1 LPRPPASA
9 SIEESLGG
17 ALRLTQHGDA
27 LELYFRPLRSAGA
40 AIALAAF
47 GILAI
52 VLPLFSAL
60 SLVAAGGSD
69 TEGQLTLALIAGV
82 IVPFVAFGAVFVAL
96 AVYLLANSLS
106 VWVTAAEIQT
116 MRCVFGLPVYRHRL
130 SRADFDDIEPAAAA
144 RYESVFDTEPRYRL
158 LARSRAAGARPV
170 VVAEGLRGEE
180 RMSYVRALIMKRIA
194 P

>member
-17 ALRLTQHGDA
+17 TLRLTQHGDA
-27 LELYFRPLRSAGA
+27 LELYFRPLRAPGA
-40 AIALAAF
+40 AAALAVF
-47 GILAI
+47 GLLAMA
-52 VLPLFSAL
+52 LPLFSAL

-69 TEGQLTLALIAGV
+69 TEGLLTLALIGGV

-96 AVYLLANSLS
+96 AVYMLANSLS

-116 MRCVFGLPVYRHRL
+116 MRCVFGIPVYRHRL
-130 SRADFDDIEPAAAA
+130 ARADLEAIEPVAAA
-144 RYESVFDTEPRYRL
+144 RYEGVFDAEPRYRL
-158 LARSRAAGARPV
+158 VARSRAAGAAPV

-180 RMSYVRALIMKRIA
+180 RMSCVKALIMKRIA